1 MDGLGTLFGIGLESE
16 VGEQPAR
23 YCRADCP
30 AELLAHRRGTEDKSC
45 SAVSAAQFRIV
56 GTVGIHRP
64 QERKDA
70 SGTDTDEALEDEYP
84 HEVILVEPVE
94 DDAERRSREHRNGEG
109 VLLADA
115 VADRSSQHHAEDV
128 RRLAYGEE
136 QPAQHERHAEERN
149 DVVVRFHDV
158 VFEVVH
164 RRPVADRIEH

>member
-1 MDGLGTLFGIGLESE
+1 MTKSIPAEEQFDAVDGLGTLFGIGLESE

-70 SGTDTDEALEDEYP
+70 SGTDADEALEDEYP
-84 HEVILVEPVE
+84 YQVAAVEPIE
-94 DDAERRSREHRNGEG
+94 DDAECGGKEHGDGKG
-109 VLLADA
+109 VF
-115 VADRSSQHHAEDV
+115 
-128 RRLAYGEE
+128 LAYLVST
-136 QPAQHERHAEERN
+136 N
-149 DVVVRFHDV
+149 DIPKSVMTWKSDSTM
-158 VFEVVH
+158 
-164 RRPVADRIEH
+164 